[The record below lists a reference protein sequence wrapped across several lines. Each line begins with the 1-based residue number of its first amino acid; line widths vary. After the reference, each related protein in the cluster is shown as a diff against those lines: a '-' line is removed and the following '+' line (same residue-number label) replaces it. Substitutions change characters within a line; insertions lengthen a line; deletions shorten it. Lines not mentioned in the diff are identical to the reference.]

1 MTSVWTVEV
10 ELVDDWLATLDEKSY
25 ELIVAALEVLAEQGP
40 SLGRPLADSIVGSTY
55 RNMKEL
61 RTGSSGRSEVR
72 ILFAFDPARK
82 AILLVAGEKA
92 GNWQKWYR
100 TNIPLADERYRQH
113 LDRLK
118 GERNAQDSC

>member
-10 ELVDDWLATLDEKSY
+10 DLVDDWLATLDEKSY

-40 SLGRPLADSIVGSTY
+40 SLGRPLAESIVGSTY

-61 RTGSSGRSEVR
+61 RTVSSGRSEVR

-82 AILLVAGEKA
+82 AILLVAGDKA

-118 GERNAQDSC
+118 GERNAQDS

>member
-10 ELVDDWLATLDEKSY
+10 ELVDDWLATLDEK
-25 ELIVAALEVLAEQGP
+25 GP

-72 ILFAFDPARK
+72 ILFAFDPERK
-82 AILLVAGEKA
+82 AILLVAGDKA

-118 GERNAQDSC
+118 GERNAQDS

>member
-72 ILFAFDPARK
+72 ILFAFDPARR
-82 AILLVAGEKA
+82 AILLVAGDKA

-118 GERNAQDSC
+118 GERNAQDS

>member
-10 ELVDDWLATLDEKSY
+10 DLVDDWLATLDEKSY

-72 ILFAFDPARK
+72 ILFAFDPARR
-82 AILLVAGEKA
+82 AILLVAGDKA

-113 LDRLK
+113 LERLK
-118 GERNAQDSC
+118 GGRNAQDA

>member
-10 ELVDDWLATLDEKSY
+10 DLVDDWLATLDEKSY
-25 ELIVAALEVLAEQGP
+25 QFVVAALEVLAEQGP

-82 AILLVAGEKA
+82 AILLVAGDNA
-92 GNWQKWYR
+92 GSWQKWYR

-118 GERNAQDSC
+118 GGRNAQDA

>member
-1 MTSVWTVEV
+1 MTSVCTLEV
-10 ELVDDWLATLDEKSY
+10 DLVDDWLATLDEKSY
-25 ELIVAALEVLAEQGP
+25 ELVVAALEVLAEQGP
-40 SLGRPLADSIVGSTY
+40 SLGRLLADSIVGSSY

-61 RTGSSGRSEVR
+61 RPGSSGRSEAR

-82 AILLVAGEKA
+82 AILLVAGDKV

-113 LDRLK
+113 LTD
-118 GERNAQDSC
+118 

>member
-1 MTSVWTVEV
+1 MTSVCTLEV
-10 ELVDDWLATLDEKSY
+10 DLVDDWLATLDEKSY

-40 SLGRPLADSIVGSTY
+40 SLGRPLADSIVGSSY

-61 RTGSSGRSEVR
+61 RPGSSGRSEVR

-82 AILLVAGEKA
+82 AILLVAGDKV

-113 LDRLK
+113 LTD
-118 GERNAQDSC
+118 

>member
-72 ILFAFDPARK
+72 ILFAFDPERK
-82 AILLVAGEKA
+82 AILLVAGDKA
-92 GNWQKWYR
+92 GNWQKW
-100 TNIPLADERYRQH
+100 
-113 LDRLK
+113 
-118 GERNAQDSC
+118 

>member
-72 ILFAFDPARK
+72 ILFAFDPERK
-82 AILLVAGEKA
+82 AILLVAGDKA

-113 LDRLK
+113 LD
-118 GERNAQDSC
+118 

>member
-10 ELVDDWLATLDEKSY
+10 DLVDDWLATLDEKSY
-25 ELIVAALEVLAEQGP
+25 ELVVAALEVLAEQGP

-61 RTGSSGRSEVR
+61 RTVSSGRSEVR

-82 AILLVAGEKA
+82 AILLVAGDKA

-118 GERNAQDSC
+118 GGRNAQDA

>member
-40 SLGRPLADSIVGSTY
+40 SRGRPLADSIVGSTY

-72 ILFAFDPARK
+72 ILFAFDPERK
-82 AILLVAGEKA
+82 AILLVAGDKA

-118 GERNAQDSC
+118 GERNAQDS

>member
-10 ELVDDWLATLDEKSY
+10 DLVDDWLATLDEKSY
-25 ELIVAALEVLAEQGP
+25 ELVA
-40 SLGRPLADSIVGSTY
+40 SD
-55 RNMKEL
+55 
-61 RTGSSGRSEVR
+61 
-72 ILFAFDPARK
+72 
-82 AILLVAGEKA
+82 KA

-118 GERNAQDSC
+118 GERNAQDS

>member
-10 ELVDDWLATLDEKSY
+10 DLVDDWLATLDEKSY
-25 ELIVAALEVLAEQGP
+25 ELV
-40 SLGRPLADSIVGSTY
+40 
-55 RNMKEL
+55 
-61 RTGSSGRSEVR
+61 
-72 ILFAFDPARK
+72 
-82 AILLVAGEKA
+82 VAGDKA

-118 GERNAQDSC
+118 GERNAQDS

>member
-10 ELVDDWLATLDEKSY
+10 DLVDDWLATLDEKSY

-72 ILFAFDPARK
+72 ILFAFDPERK
-82 AILLVAGEKA
+82 AILLVAGDKA

-118 GERNAQDSC
+118 GERNAQDS

>member
-82 AILLVAGEKA
+82 AILLVAGDKA

-118 GERNAQDSC
+118 GERNAQVS

>member
-72 ILFAFDPARK
+72 ILFAFDPERK
-82 AILLVAGEKA
+82 AILLVAGDKA

-118 GERNAQDSC
+118 GERNAQDS

>member
-10 ELVDDWLATLDEKSY
+10 DLVDDWLATLDEKSY
-25 ELIVAALEVLAEQGP
+25 ELVVAALEVLAEQGP
-40 SLGRPLADSIVGSTY
+40 RLGRPLADSIVGSTY

-82 AILLVAGEKA
+82 AILLVAGDKA
-92 GNWQKWYR
+92 GSWQKWYR

-118 GERNAQDSC
+118 GGPNAQDS

>member
-10 ELVDDWLATLDEKSY
+10 DLVDDWLATLDEKSY
-25 ELIVAALEVLAEQGP
+25 ELVAALEVLAEQGP
-40 SLGRPLADSIVGSTY
+40 SLGRPLADSIVGSNY

-61 RTGSSGRSEVR
+61 RPGSSGRSEVR

-82 AILLVAGEKA
+82 AILLVAGDKA

-118 GERNAQDSC
+118 GGRNAQDS

>member
-10 ELVDDWLATLDEKSY
+10 DLVDDWLATLDEKSY
-25 ELIVAALEVLAEQGP
+25 ELVVAALEVLAEQGP

-61 RTGSSGRSEVR
+61 RTKELRTGSSGRSKVR

-82 AILLVAGEKA
+82 AILLVAGDKA
-92 GNWQKWYR
+92 GNWRKW
-100 TNIPLADERYRQH
+100 
-113 LDRLK
+113 
-118 GERNAQDSC
+118 

>member
-10 ELVDDWLATLDEKSY
+10 DLVDDWLATLDEKSY
-25 ELIVAALEVLAEQGP
+25 ELVVAALEVLAEQGP
-40 SLGRPLADSIVGSTY
+40 RLGRPLADSIVGSTY

-82 AILLVAGEKA
+82 AILLVAGDKA

-118 GERNAQDSC
+118 GGRNAQDA